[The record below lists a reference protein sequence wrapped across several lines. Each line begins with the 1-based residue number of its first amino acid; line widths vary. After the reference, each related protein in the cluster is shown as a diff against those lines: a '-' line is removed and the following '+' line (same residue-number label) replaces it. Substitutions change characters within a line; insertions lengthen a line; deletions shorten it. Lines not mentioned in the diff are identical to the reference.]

1 MDKSK
6 KVSRIVMSSIIL
18 AFLVFGAI
26 WTFFKGVPNGI
37 SSVLFSS
44 KTDVLFKIGTI
55 PFVVMVILFVI
66 GAVKMVKVVIAYAT
80 SKGDLIKMNEQ
91 IKSATGKFVT
101 NTIISIP
108 ATFII
113 AMMYQLGYVHGE
125 PSEAYIIELAKAGYA
140 CTGIFLVFMIVSLIL
155 SSNLR
160 KGNKKEYDETHVVV
174 EQQPTQQA

>member
-66 GAVKMVKVVIAYAT
+66 GAVKMVKVV
-80 SKGDLIKMNEQ
+80 LLM
-91 IKSATGKFVT
+91 
-101 NTIISIP
+101 
-108 ATFII
+108 
-113 AMMYQLGYVHGE
+113 QLQ
-125 PSEAYIIELAKAGYA
+125 KA
-140 CTGIFLVFMIVSLIL
+140 I
-155 SSNLR
+155 
-160 KGNKKEYDETHVVV
+160 
-174 EQQPTQQA
+174 